1 MIKLIV
7 FDLDGTLINSLLDLT
22 DAVNHTRTLFNMS
35 PLKECEVKEC
45 IGEGAKRLV
54 ERALPGLS
62 EAEQLVALQGF
73 LGYSSKHIV
82 DKTELYPD
90 VIATLSTLKKKGYIL
105 TVASNKNEPH
115 CKEILRLLNAD
126 HFFDVILGA
135 ESVADRKP
143 SPAPILHLMK
153 QFALLASETVMV
165 GDSINDILS
174 GNRAGVMTIGCEF
187 GYGAEDDLRYAD
199 HIISDLRQL
208 IPLLNGVTVTAG

>member
-7 FDLDGTLINSLLDLT
+7 FDLDGTLINSLADLT
-22 DAVNHTRTLFNMS
+22 DAVNHTRTSFNMS
-35 PLKECEVKEC
+35 ALTEYEVKEC

-54 ERALPGLS
+54 ELALPGLS
-62 EAEQLVALQGF
+62 EAEVQVALQSF
-73 LGYSSKHIV
+73 MDYSSKHIV

-115 CKEILRLLNAD
+115 CKEILRILNAD
-126 HFFDVILGA
+126 HYFDAILGA
-135 ESVADRKP
+135 ESAAERKP

-153 QFALLASETVMV
+153 QFAVSAPETVMV

-174 GNRAGVMTIGCEF
+174 GKRAGVMTIGCAF
-187 GYGAEDDLRYAD
+187 GYGTQDDLRDAD
-199 HIISDLRQL
+199 YTISDLQQ
-208 IPLLNGVTVTAG
+208 IITLLNG

>member
-7 FDLDGTLINSLLDLT
+7 FDLDGTLINSLADLT
-22 DAVNHTRTLFNMS
+22 DAVNHTRRSFNML
-35 PLKECEVKEC
+35 PLAEHEVKEC

-54 ERALPGLS
+54 ELALPGLS
-62 EAEQLVALQGF
+62 EAEVQVALQSF
-73 LGYSSKHIV
+73 LDYSSKHIV

-115 CKEILRLLNAD
+115 CKEILRILNAD
-126 HFFDVILGA
+126 HYFDAILGA
-135 ESVADRKP
+135 ESAAERKP

-153 QFALLASETVMV
+153 QFAVSAPETVMV

-174 GNRAGVMTIGCEF
+174 GKRAGVMTIGCEF
-187 GYGAEDDLRYAD
+187 GYGTQDDLCDAN
-199 HIISDLRQL
+199 HKISDLQQI
-208 IPLLNGVTVTAG
+208 IPLLDGPL